1 MLLRKYINY
10 YVFFIIC
17 CIIIISFS
25 PLFNADFLEWDD
37 RDYITKNPSIQF
49 LSLQN
54 IKLFFSKSYL
64 GNYHPL
70 TMLSFSLDYL
80 IGNGNPF
87 FFHTTNIF
95 LHIFNTY
102 IIYLII
108 RLISK
113 NEIIAIIT
121 CLLFATHPLSVE
133 SVAWISERK
142 NLLYTFF
149 FLISILFFVKY
160 TVNNKK
166 KYYWFCLLFF
176 LLSLLSKGQAVT
188 LPFTLIAIIWIIK
201 KQFFDKKLFFNL
213 IPFFILSII
222 FGIIAIV
229 SQYND
234 GYINMSI
241 NTSIFDK
248 ISIACYSYCIYVVKI
263 IFPINLS
270 ALHPFPKHVDYI
282 FSLYII
288 PTLCILF
295 LFIYSIKKQLY
306 LLGAIILI
314 FTSNIVFILQ
324 ILPLGGYMYAD
335 RYTYIPSIAIFLIPT
350 IVLYTS
356 FSLMSKKIITIFFL
370 IIIIGNSFI
379 TYGRS
384 KIFTN
389 SNLLYEDILKKY
401 PSDEITLNSMSAL
414 MINNGNYDK
423 ALVYVNKAIN
433 SDSKYFQAYFNKGMI
448 YYKLG
453 DDTKALVN
461 LKKCISLE
469 PKYYDAYYIMAQI
482 FIKQQL
488 YDKAIG
494 NLNTVINLK
503 KDYKQAYYYRG
514 LCFAFLKQFENSVF
528 DYKTAQNLGYN
539 NDLLFIN
546 RAIVYGQLGDFNN
559 AISDLNNAIVL
570 NPQSA
575 QSYYLRG
582 IAKFQLGK
590 NGCDDL
596 LIAKQNNFPNS
607 DNAFYTYC
615 K

>member
-10 YVFFIIC
+10 YVFFTIC

-37 RDYITKNPSIQF
+37 RDYITKNPSIQS
-49 LSLQN
+49 LSLYN

-70 TMLSFSLDYL
+70 TMVSYSFDYL
-80 IGNGNPF
+80 IGKGNPF
-87 FFHTTNIF
+87 YFHITNIL

-102 IIYLII
+102 VIYIIV

-113 NEIIAIIT
+113 NRIIAIVT

-133 SVAWISERK
+133 SVGWIAERK

-149 FLISILFFVKY
+149 FLISILFFIRYITKD
-160 TVNNKK
+160 NK

-176 LLSLLSKGQAVT
+176 LFSILSKGQAVT

-201 KQFFDKKLFFNL
+201 KQFYDRKLFFNL

-248 ISIACYSYCIYVVKI
+248 ISIACYSYCIYIVKI
-263 IFPINLS
+263 TFPINLS
-270 ALHPFPKHVDYI
+270 VLHPFPKHIDYT

-288 PTLCILF
+288 PTLCIFF

-324 ILPLGGYMYAD
+324 ILPLGGYIYAE
-335 RYTYIPSIAIFLIPT
+335 RYTYIPSIVIFLIPT

-356 FSLMSKKIITIFFL
+356 FSLMSKKIITTFFL
-370 IIIIGNSFI
+370 LIIIGNSFI
-379 TYGRS
+379 TYDRS

-389 SNLLYEDILKKY
+389 SDLLYQDILKKY
-401 PSDEITLNSMSAL
+401 PNDEITLNSMSAL
-414 MINNGNYDK
+414 MTNKGNYDK

-433 SDSKYFQAYFNKGMI
+433 SDSKYFQAYYSKGMI
-448 YYKLG
+448 YYKLE
-453 DDTKALVN
+453 DDTNALVN
-461 LKKCISLE
+461 LEKCVSIE
-469 PKYYDAYYIMAQI
+469 PKYYDAYYVMAQI
-482 FIKQQL
+482 YIKQQL
-488 YDKAIG
+488 YAKALD
-494 NLNTVINLK
+494 NLNSVIYLK
-503 KDYKQAYYYRG
+503 NDYEQAYYYRG
-514 LCFAFLKQFENSVF
+514 LCFSFLKQYEKSLF
-528 DYKTAQNLGYN
+528 DYKTAQRLGFNSY
-539 NDLLFIN
+539 LLFIN
-546 RAIVYGQLGDFNN
+546 KAIVYGQLGDFNN
-559 AISDLNNAIVL
+559 AISDLNNAIIL
-570 NPQSA
+570 NPQFP

-582 IAKFQLGK
+582 VAKFQLGK
-590 NGCDDL
+590 DGCDDL

-607 DNAFYTYC
+607 DKAFYAYC